1 MPTSQNPQPSTA
13 IAPPAHSLP
22 IRIESLSKRYGSVR
36 ALDDVSLDI
45 RAGEFLT
52 LLGPSGSGKTSLLM
66 ALAGF
71 VRPDA
76 GRIRFGDAEVTL
88 RPPHK
93 RNIGMVFQNYALF
106 PHMSVLENV
115 TYPLRLRG
123 MKLTR
128 AEERANAVLDMMQL
142 QGFGSRRIDQLSGGQ
157 QQRVALA
164 RAIVFEPPVLLMD
177 EPLSAL
183 DKKLREAMQ
192 VEIRR
197 IHERVGATTVYVTHD
212 QREALALSDRVAV
225 LNHGRLLQ
233 VDTPGRIYH
242 HPETL
247 FVADFLGDSYF
258 LPVDA
263 AGSKVTL
270 AGKLLKLASRPSP
283 SAAGLFLVIRPEK
296 LEVFAGRVP
305 EAYNILSGT
314 VRHRLFLGEAV
325 VLFVELEQG
334 REISVKLL
342 SQHRLM
348 DPLPGVGEL
357 IRLGLHPQDVILLPA
372 ESEAPMP

>member
-1 MPTSQNPQPSTA
+1 
-13 IAPPAHSLP
+13 
-22 IRIESLSKRYGSVR
+22 
-36 ALDDVSLDI
+36 
-45 RAGEFLT
+45 
-52 LLGPSGSGKTSLLM
+52 
-66 ALAGF
+66 
-71 VRPDA
+71 
-76 GRIRFGDAEVTL
+76 
-88 RPPHK
+88 
-93 RNIGMVFQNYALF
+93 
-106 PHMSVLENV
+106 
-115 TYPLRLRG
+115 
-123 MKLTR
+123 
-128 AEERANAVLDMMQL
+128 
-142 QGFGSRRIDQLSGGQ
+142 
-157 QQRVALA
+157 VALA

-348 DPLPGVGEL
+348 EPASRRGRAHSSGAPSARRHPPSCRIRGADAMKAMVAPPNAAALAADARRERWSLTALSFPALLLVSVVLFIPTGWLFARSFVGDDGQISLVHYQRLIEQPSYATVFKTTFVLSAVVTGLCVVLGYPLAYLLSVLPR
-357 IRLGLHPQDVILLPA
+357 RLANLCLLAVLLPFWTSLLVRTYA
-372 ESEAPMP
+372 WLVLLQRKGHQQHAHEPRPHR